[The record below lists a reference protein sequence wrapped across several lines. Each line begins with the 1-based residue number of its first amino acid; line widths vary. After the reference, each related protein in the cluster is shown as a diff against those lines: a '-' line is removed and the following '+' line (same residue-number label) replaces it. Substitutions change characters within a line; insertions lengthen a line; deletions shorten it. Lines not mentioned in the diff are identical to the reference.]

1 MYSDIP
7 KCIDI
12 LRQSGNSDSIICGR
26 NKYTSPTPL
35 PITKPR
41 CLQRPYTT
49 IKFTPLLLAHFH
61 YTSSKLRLFWDRFW
75 NSSWILS
82 YKPNQTDLIMTLP
95 LYYKATREWPPRI
108 WTRTIR
114 RRSMVYGSL
123 AILVIGMLCTA
134 LVISTRTGIDSSA
147 LPARRGLENEKRFA
161 KDTEVRQH

>member
-1 MYSDIP
+1 
-7 KCIDI
+7 
-12 LRQSGNSDSIICGR
+12 
-26 NKYTSPTPL
+26 
-35 PITKPR
+35 
-41 CLQRPYTT
+41 
-49 IKFTPLLLAHFH
+49 
-61 YTSSKLRLFWDRFW
+61 
-75 NSSWILS
+75 
-82 YKPNQTDLIMTLP
+82 MTLP